1 MKKLLKFTLAASM
14 AMSAIPLQAQANEA
28 GGDVVISENG
38 TEVTIGNGYL
48 SRTFTT
54 EGGQLR
60 TKAITNSRI
69 NEVFE
74 PASGS
79 EDFIINLVDDTQDVE
94 EISIRLPHRCRVRA
108 GARSSIMRRAWPLIR

>member
-79 EDFIINLVDDTQDVE
+79 EDFIINLVDDTQDV
-94 EISIRLPHRCRVRA
+94 
-108 GARSSIMRRAWPLIR
+108 